1 MDHIFTVT
9 VLSNCWD
16 MVQGWSQIR
25 RILSSHEKTPR
36 KQEVSCGLSFLKP
49 WDCSWN
55 ALQCSSLSLVSGR
68 VGVDFR
74 LLATTG

>member
-25 RILSSHEKTPR
+25 RILSSHENSKKTRSVLWSKFP
-36 KQEVSCGLSFLKP
+36 QTMGLLLECVTVFIT
-49 WDCSWN
+49 
-55 ALQCSSLSLVSGR
+55 VTG
-68 VGVDFR
+68 VG
-74 LLATTG
+74 AGGS